1 MRDGEADGEDSANGD
16 TEGEEEE
23 DGEDDP
29 VSEEAEA
36 PSSEARVSDKS
47 VEDED
52 VGLGV
57 KAVLADLELDPDE
70 DAQAPKCR
78 YRSKSTLNSLATTAV
93 LGGGSKEILETP
105 ESYKNPVP
113 GSMEDEL
120 QKLLQQIALMED
132 GEAKHPDTARHDAML
147 LMLGSPA
154 RLGTSRGLT

>member
-36 PSSEARVSDKS
+36 PISEATVSDKS
-47 VEDED
+47 VEDN
-52 VGLGV
+52 GLGV

-70 DAQAPKCR
+70 DAQAPKWR

-120 QKLLQQIALMED
+120 QKLLRQIALMED

-147 LMLGSPA
+147 LMMGSPT

>member
-70 DAQAPKCR
+70 DAQAPKWR